1 MNVKFV
7 GHLSSKIKLIRISEG
22 FSQAEFSRITG
33 ISLGMIKQYET
44 GIRGAGTD
52 TLLRVTNCEPLYKY
66 TLWLMTDT
74 TSEAAGQ
81 VAPSLNFDEGDTN
94 EH

>member
-7 GHLSSKIKLIRISEG
+7 GPVSSKIKLIRISEG
-22 FSQAEFSRITG
+22 FSQAEFSQITG

-44 GIRGAGTD
+44 GIRGVGTD
-52 TLLRVTNCEPLYKY
+52 SLLKVTNCESLYKY

-81 VAPSLNFDEGDTN
+81 IAPSLNFDEGDTN